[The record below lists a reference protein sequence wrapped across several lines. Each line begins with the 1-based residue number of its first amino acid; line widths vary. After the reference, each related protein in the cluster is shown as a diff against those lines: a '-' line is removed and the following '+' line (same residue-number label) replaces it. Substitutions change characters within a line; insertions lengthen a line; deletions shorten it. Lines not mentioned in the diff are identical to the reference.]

1 MANIQSASKDVC
13 KDMNCHFGDCV
24 LNSAGGP
31 ECKCTYPYLGPN
43 CLQQQAVPCS
53 PNPCHNGGVC
63 MEQNRQANC
72 TCRKGY
78 RGRYCQVA
86 PNDCYVGN
94 GTSYG
99 GMVSTT
105 VHGEECL
112 NWHSVS
118 ILLNEGRSPFD
129 MYPNFSGLGQNNHCR
144 NPDGEN
150 KPWCYVKRAKVEWDY
165 CDVKPCHPE
174 VFHLTRP
181 TNPNQPVAMFSQCG
195 IAQPKE
201 HHRIFWG
208 IKSWPGAHPWQ
219 VSVQERPKGS
229 NVAFDPSCGGALL
242 SSCWVVTAAHCIDTA
257 NEYQVMVGAVKLDST
272 ELTYQLI
279 PVVTILLHPARG
291 DVDIALLQLQ
301 VTHGQYCARES
312 RFVRTVCLPKQ
323 DFPVGKECV
332 VSGWGNNGN
341 SSRSNDLLDAY
352 VLLISE
358 RTCNQPQAYEGLL
371 RDGELCAGNMKGGAD
386 SCYGDSGGPLVCQHN
401 GVHYLAGVLSWGDG
415 CGLPNKPGVYVDVYK
430 FVNWIRHEIG

>member
-1 MANIQSASKDVC
+1 
-13 KDMNCHFGDCV
+13 MNCHFGDCV

-72 TCRKGY
+72 SCLKGY

-94 GTSYG
+94 GKSYVG
-99 GMVSTT
+99 TVSTT
-105 VHGEECL
+105 VRGEECL

-118 ILLNEGRSPFD
+118 ILLNDGRSPFD

-144 NPDGEN
+144 NPDGES

-165 CDVKPCHPE
+165 CDVKPCHPK

-181 TNPNQPVAMFSQCG
+181 SHPNAMFSQCG

-201 HHRIFWG
+201 LHRIIWG

-219 VSVQERPKGS
+219 VSLQERAKGS
-229 NVAFDPSCGGALL
+229 NVAFVPICGGALL
-242 SSCWVVTAAHCIDTA
+242 SSCWVITAAHCIETT

-279 PVVTILLHPARG
+279 PVVRSVLYPRPRDADL
-291 DVDIALLQLQ
+291 ALLQLQ
-301 VTHGQYCARES
+301 VTHDQHCARES
-312 RFVRTVCLPKQ
+312 RFVRAVCLPRQ
-323 DFPVGKECV
+323 HFPAGKECV
-332 VSGWGNNGN
+332 VSGWGSDGN

-352 VLLISE
+352 VSLISE
-358 RTCNQPQAYEGLL
+358 QTCKQPQAYQGLL
-371 RDGELCAGNMKGGAD
+371 RDGELCAGNMEGGAD
-386 SCYGDSGGPLVCQHN
+386 SCNGDSGGPLVCQRN
-401 GVHYLAGVLSWGDG
+401 GIHYLTGVVSWGDG

-430 FVNWIRHEIG
+430 FVHWIRHEIGSTLAR

>member
-1 MANIQSASKDVC
+1 
-13 KDMNCHFGDCV
+13 
-24 LNSAGGP
+24 
-31 ECKCTYPYLGPN
+31 
-43 CLQQQAVPCS
+43 
-53 PNPCHNGGVC
+53 
-63 MEQNRQANC
+63 
-72 TCRKGY
+72 
-78 RGRYCQVA
+78 
-86 PNDCYVGN
+86 
-94 GTSYG
+94 
-99 GMVSTT
+99 MVSTT